1 MSSAAPSVPSYSP
14 GLQLLL
20 RSPAGPQ
27 QLPKC
32 PATPQVPSYS
42 PMSPSTP
49 RVSSC
54 SPGPQLLYV
63 LCLVAQ
69 SGPTL
74 FDPRDCSLPGSSV
87 HGDSP
92 GKNTGMGCHA
102 LLQEI
107 FPTQGSNLGLPH
119 CRQIIHRLSHQ
130 GNSRILEWVAY
141 PFSRGSSRPRN

>member
-87 HGDSP
+87 HGFFP
-92 GKNTGMGCHA
+92 GKNTGMGCHF

-107 FPTQGSNLGLPH
+107 FLTQGSNSHLSCLLPSAGGFFTTSGIWEAF
-119 CRQIIHRLSHQ
+119 RARSKLTL
-130 GNSRILEWVAY
+130 N
-141 PFSRGSSRPRN
+141 